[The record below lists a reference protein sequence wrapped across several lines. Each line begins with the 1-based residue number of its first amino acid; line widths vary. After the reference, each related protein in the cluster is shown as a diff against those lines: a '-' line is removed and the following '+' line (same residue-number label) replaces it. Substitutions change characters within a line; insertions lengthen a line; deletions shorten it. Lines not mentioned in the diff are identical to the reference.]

1 MALVSLECADWSADL
16 CVAPW
21 VRALDSPGPPSVPS
35 PILNTAHFSSVLPR
49 THTSP
54 PSDTYGWVAGG
65 EVVWARLV
73 PLVHWPAVPPTY
85 HLYSRGCTRCC
96 ECRHQP
102 LTDGGVVG
110 VVSCL

>member
-1 MALVSLECADWSADL
+1 
-16 CVAPW
+16 
-21 VRALDSPGPPSVPS
+21 
-35 PILNTAHFSSVLPR
+35 
-49 THTSP
+49 
-54 PSDTYGWVAGG
+54 
-65 EVVWARLV
+65 VVWARLV